1 MKQTIRSPEELGKVL
16 RAVRKSTRVRQ
27 DDLAALVGV
36 SKQFAVD
43 VEAGK
48 PTVQF
53 GRVLRLLDELGIV
66 LSVDLTPEAMEA
78 FKALRD
84 RASKPAGKA
93 P

>member
-1 MKQTIRSPEELGKVL
+1 MKQTIRSTEELGKVL

-36 SKQFAVD
+36 SKQFTVD

-53 GRVLRLLDELGIV
+53 GRVLRLLDEVGIV
-66 LSVDLTPEAMEA
+66 LSVDLTPEAMKE
-78 FKALRD
+78 FKALSD
-84 RASKPAGKA
+84 RASKSGDKTP
-93 P
+93 

>member
-1 MKQTIRSPEELGKVL
+1 MKQTIQSTRELGWVL
-16 RAVRKSTRVRQ
+16 RAVRKSSHVRQ

-66 LSVDLTPEAMEA
+66 LSVDLTPEAMGE

-84 RASKPAGKA
+84 RASAPAGQA
-93 P
+93 S